1 MASRFYC
8 LNPSCG
14 ADNAFVEDNTTGDI
28 VCSACGRV
36 AEARIIDNQ
45 GEWRNFADSDKDRA
59 RAQETDE
66 FLEDL
71 GTSVQ
76 ASWNP
81 NDGSKG
87 ELARMVKRNT
97 MDLATRN
104 LAAAASRISELCSRM
119 GFPDSIKDKAK
130 TLYKQFDESKT
141 KIVRGGKNDALYCAI
156 LYLALKE
163 EDVPRTFKELA
174 TSSAVSE
181 AEIRK
186 FYKIVTRV
194 LPSNFKK
201 PQPVNPADLVNRYCS
216 RINLPP
222 AVVHLAAEIA
232 RKAFSKLEGKSPSS
246 IASASIY
253 MAAKQSEREAL
264 AKDIAKAA
272 SIAPSTIQA
281 IYREMLQWADE
292 LLPQDAMH
300 LSSPTTPRS

>member
-1 MASRFYC
+1 MVCS
-8 LNPSCG
+8 NPACG
-14 ADNAFVEDNTTGDI
+14 MENSFVEDSNSGDI
-28 VCSACGRV
+28 VCTACGRV
-36 AEARIIDNQ
+36 AESRIIDQQ

-66 FLEDL
+66 FLEDMS
-71 GTSVQ
+71 TSVQ
-76 ASWNP
+76 G
-81 NDGSKG
+81 GSGMFAPGDAKG
-87 ELARMVKRNT
+87 ELARLIKRNT

-104 LAAAASRISELCSRM
+104 LAQAAGRISELCARM

-130 TLYKQFDESKT
+130 SLYKQFDESKT
-141 KIVRGGKNDALYCAI
+141 KVVRGGKNDALYCAF

-174 TSSAVSE
+174 SLSGVSE

-186 FYKIVTRV
+186 FFKIITRI

-216 RINLPP
+216 RIQLPQ

-232 RKAFSKLEGKSPSS
+232 RKAFHKLEGKSPSS

-292 LLPQDAMH
+292 LLPEDAMH
-300 LSSPTTPRS
+300 LAAPVTPRS